1 MASVVATNVKK
12 GQCIKYEGE
21 TGAVLGLEHR
31 TPGKGNALI
40 AATIRSF
47 STGKTKT
54 IRFASSE
61 KVEIVETDRQKLEF
75 SYSDPSGYHFMD
87 TTTYETITLNDDL
100 IGESKNYLKE
110 GLMCEVLFLEGN
122 AVSVTLPGTVELEI
136 TESSEGIK
144 GDTANNPTK
153 PAVLETGIT
162 VQVPLF
168 VKQGEVIKINTED
181 GTYSGRANS

>member
-1 MASVVATNVKK
+1 MASVVATNLKK

-21 TGAVLGLEHR
+21 TGVVLGLEHR

-47 STGKTKT
+47 QTGKTKT
-54 IRFASSE
+54 IRFASSD
-61 KVEIVETDRQKLEF
+61 KVEIVETDRQQLEI
-75 SYSDPSGYHFMD
+75 SYVDGTGYNFMD
-87 TTTYETITLNDDL
+87 LTTYETIAFQEEFVA
-100 IGESKNYLKE
+100 GVKGFMKE
-110 GLMCEVLFLEGN
+110 GQEVEVLFIEGS
-122 AVSVTLPGTVELEI
+122 AVSVTLPPTVELEI

-153 PAVLETGIT
+153 PATLETGIT

-168 VKQGEVIKINTED
+168 VKQGETIKVSTED
-181 GTYSGRANS
+181 GSYLGRA

>member
-1 MASVVATNVKK
+1 MAIVATNLKK
-12 GQCIKYEGE
+12 GQCIKYEGD
-21 TGAVLGLEHR
+21 TGVVLNIEHR

-47 STGKTKT
+47 NSGKTKT

-61 KVEIVETDRQKLEF
+61 KVDIIETDRQQLEF

-87 TTTYETITLNDDL
+87 LTTYETVTLEGDL
-100 IGESKNYLKE
+100 LAGSTDFLKE
-110 GLMCEVLFLEGN
+110 GQGVEVLFIEGN
-122 AVSVTLPGTVELEI
+122 AVSVDLPATVELEV
-136 TESSEGIK
+136 TEAADGLK

-153 PAVLETGIT
+153 PATLETGKI

-168 VKQGEVIKINTED
+168 VKPGDVLKINTQD
-181 GTYSGRANS
+181 GSYLGRA

>member
-1 MASVVATNVKK
+1 MAIVATNLKK

-21 TGAVLGLEHR
+21 TGLVLNLDHR

-47 STGKTKT
+47 QSGKTKT

-61 KVEIVETDRQKLEF
+61 KVDVIDTDRQKLEF
-75 SYSDPSGYHFMD
+75 SYNDPSGYHFMD
-87 TTTYETITLNDDL
+87 LTTYETITLDSGL
-100 IGESKNYLKE
+100 LEGSTEYLKE
-110 GLMCEVLFLEGN
+110 GQSVEVLFIEGE
-122 AVSVTLPGTVELEI
+122 AVTIDLPATVELEV
-136 TESSEGIK
+136 TDSSEGIK

-153 PAVLETGIT
+153 PAVLQTGKI

-168 VKQGEVIKINTED
+168 VKPGDVLKINTQD
-181 GTYSGRANS
+181 GSYLGRA